1 MWIRSSLNAKD
12 LLFAHKNLNEPAKS
26 VNNVN
31 WKKVQRWRYRFRRR
45 KLTSETWVILF
56 SQCLFF
62 LIKASKKDNYQLE
75 NKKIKN
81 WPLNLKK
88 NHFSYERR
96 PVSEDSVELCV
107 ALWWMMPHPQSWE
120 PQMNSFN
127 ITVCF
132 LTLRM
137 EWTNSGQ
144 KPVTYVPLLIVTGL
158 SPVFGQFLLFIE

>member
-1 MWIRSSLNAKD
+1 MFAFIRKNRHRLNKITQVPEVSLRR
-12 LLFAHKNLNEPAKS
+12 LN
-26 VNNVN
+26 
-31 WKKVQRWRYRFRRR
+31 R
-45 KLTSETWVILF
+45 
-56 SQCLFF
+56 CLFF

-75 NKKIKN
+75 NKEIKN

-107 ALWWMMPHPQSWE
+107 ALWWMMPHPQPWE

-127 ITVCF
+127 ITGCF